1 MLDLH
6 AGGEF
11 AFEIGDMN
19 EGGSKEPGAKGE
31 DDQPSHAQETIGF
44 RQLMAKHHEKIIQL
58 DNKVQRLEVH
68 KEQLDVDKLYKG
80 QKDNFDL
87 LRKYIAEVNQYSTD
101 FYERLSRRMDMK
113 ADTDILSNFQN
124 NVESKVL
131 QQLRKKIDKIEHK
144 RT

>member
-1 MLDLH
+1 M
-6 AGGEF
+6 
-11 AFEIGDMN
+11 
-19 EGGSKEPGAKGE
+19 
-31 DDQPSHAQETIGF
+31 
-44 RQLMAKHHEKIIQL
+44 
-58 DNKVQRLEVH
+58 
-68 KEQLDVDKLYKG
+68 
-80 QKDNFDL
+80 